1 MRTIIKYN
9 RLFIFTENASKS
21 FYTEFLD
28 EINIIYGANTSGK
41 STVIQA
47 INYTFGIND
56 EKYKLAEILEEK
68 PIFRVDFSVFYN
80 QEVKHCIIIRDDD
93 FVYIKVNDAPVI
105 KFQGITG
112 NNSTE
117 HIKLKK
123 YISELFYFRLKLNS
137 KGNEVEAPL
146 EAMFL
151 PYYVA
156 QDYGWIL
163 PLKSFKNF
171 EYYKGFKES
180 YYDYYFGV
188 LNPLED
194 KTEKYKLEEDKKELQ
209 SELDVLNRIKQSR
222 EDLVYAQNNDELF
235 VQKAIDYVSKYNKN
249 RKVLIQNES
258 RCIVLASQLRYH
270 EERLAV
276 LRKTQKTLKD
286 NTYSQKRCPVCNQEM
301 QYTLTEK
308 YIYFQNQEDTSTLI
322 ETTKKE
328 IAELRSK
335 LNKQKNTI
343 EKTKIDLENNYN
355 VLESYNTNGLSMND
369 WIKNKASIQILE
381 TIQDK
386 ENGIQHKLQEV
397 TNRLKMFKTD
407 ESIKQDRKKKSDE
420 FNRLFL
426 QDLKMLNVKIGDFA
440 HSPYELSVFRQQGVE
455 LLKTVLSYH
464 FAFNKLIDKTDNI
477 HKLPLCL
484 DAIFKEDV
492 DATNKELIISFISKN
507 LPSGTQLI
515 CSVAESSLNETVK
528 KNSVIDY
535 NEKFFNNSATLI
547 KTGDTAR
554 SLLKDF
560 DSTQMPIFEE
570 SISIMTS

>member
-1 MRTIIKYN
+1 
-9 RLFIFTENASKS
+9 
-21 FYTEFLD
+21 
-28 EINIIYGANTSGK
+28 
-41 STVIQA
+41 
-47 INYTFGIND
+47 
-56 EKYKLAEILEEK
+56 
-68 PIFRVDFSVFYN
+68 
-80 QEVKHCIIIRDDD
+80 
-93 FVYIKVNDAPVI
+93 
-105 KFQGITG
+105 
-112 NNSTE
+112 
-117 HIKLKK
+117 
-123 YISELFYFRLKLNS
+123 
-137 KGNEVEAPL
+137 
-146 EAMFL
+146 
-151 PYYVA
+151 
-156 QDYGWIL
+156 
-163 PLKSFKNF
+163 
-171 EYYKGFKES
+171 
-180 YYDYYFGV
+180 
-188 LNPLED
+188 
-194 KTEKYKLEEDKKELQ
+194 
-209 SELDVLNRIKQSR
+209 
-222 EDLVYAQNNDELF
+222 
-235 VQKAIDYVSKYNKN
+235 
-249 RKVLIQNES
+249 
-258 RCIVLASQLRYH
+258 
-270 EERLAV
+270 
-276 LRKTQKTLKD
+276 
-286 NTYSQKRCPVCNQEM
+286 
-301 QYTLTEK
+301 
-308 YIYFQNQEDTSTLI
+308 
-322 ETTKKE
+322 
-328 IAELRSK
+328 
-335 LNKQKNTI
+335 
-343 EKTKIDLENNYN
+343 
-355 VLESYNTNGLSMND
+355 
-369 WIKNKASIQILE
+369 
-381 TIQDK
+381 
-386 ENGIQHKLQEV
+386 IQHKLQEV

>member
-1 MRTIIKYN
+1 
-9 RLFIFTENASKS
+9 
-21 FYTEFLD
+21 
-28 EINIIYGANTSGK
+28 
-41 STVIQA
+41 
-47 INYTFGIND
+47 
-56 EKYKLAEILEEK
+56 
-68 PIFRVDFSVFYN
+68 
-80 QEVKHCIIIRDDD
+80 
-93 FVYIKVNDAPVI
+93 
-105 KFQGITG
+105 
-112 NNSTE
+112 
-117 HIKLKK
+117 KLKK